1 MIAITLVAAI
11 SSGLLLAMRTS
22 LLTYQKI
29 NQRLDDNRRAMG
41 MQQAMARQIGGV
53 MPVMGGCGGGLVP
66 LFNGDAQSL
75 RFASSY
81 SLAEGARGYP
91 RIVEY
96 QVAPDP
102 KGGVRLLMNERIYFG
117 PASSAPLCGS
127 TFLPIVITPQSV
139 EMAANLAYCRFVYQ
153 MTVPDSVLGGAWLPL
168 WTQPNLPRAVRIE
181 MAPQNPNP
189 SRLPVMTLNVPV
201 HVNRQVNV
209 PYYDQ
214 QQ

>member
-22 LLTYQKI
+22 LLTYEKI
-29 NQRLDDNRRAMG
+29 NHRLDENRRAMG
-41 MQQAMARQIGGV
+41 MQQALARQIGGV

-66 LFNGDAQSL
+66 LFNGDGQSL

-96 QVAPDP
+96 QVAPDAH
-102 KGGVRLLMNERIYFG
+102 GGVRLLMNERIYFG
-117 PASSAPLCGS
+117 PASSVPLCGS
-127 TFLPIVITPQSV
+127 TFLPVVITPQSV
-139 EMAANLAYCRFVYQ
+139 EMAGNLAYCHFVYQ
-153 MTVPDSVLGGAWLPL
+153 MTVPDSVLGGAWLPS

-181 MAPQNPNP
+181 MAPLNPNP

-201 HVNRQVNV
+201 HVNREVNV